1 VLGFAVATDNPHKG
15 INMRRIIVSLLVSAA
30 LIGTADGAADLAGS
44 EKIESRTLENGL
56 KIIVWPDFD
65 IPNIAWYHW
74 VRAGSRNEHPG
85 ITGLSHFFEHMMFN
99 GTERRA
105 PGEFDRIMEA
115 NGGAN
120 NAYTSSDVTVYTDW
134 VPATA
139 LETNMD
145 LESDRFQNLA
155 FDPEVVESER
165 GVVFSERRS
174 SYDNQNVNMLY
185 EQVQATAYVA
195 HPYQF
200 PTIGWPSDIENWTL
214 EDLQAFFRIYYAPN
228 NTTLTIA
235 GAVQPDDV
243 FALAERYFGKIPAQP
258 EPAPVRTVEPPQK
271 GQRRLEIRKEAQT
284 PIIEM
289 AFHIPRAS
297 DPEMPALVM
306 LMDILATGSSSR
318 LHQRLVEQDQL
329 VVEIDSYHDAG
340 FDPGLAWFF
349 AILPPGGDLAEVEDA
364 LFEELR
370 RIAAD
375 GVSAAELAKA
385 KNIQLAQFWRKL
397 ATIDGKAD
405 LLGTY
410 EVFHGDFRALLNVPA
425 RFEAVSMEQIQT
437 LAARVFRKENSTVGL
452 LIPDASSAEE
462 GP

>member
-1 VLGFAVATDNPHKG
+1 MLGFAVATDNPHKG
-15 INMRRIIVSLLVSAA
+15 INMRRIIFSLLVSAA

-85 ITGLSHFFEHMMFN
+85 ITGLSHLFEHMMFN

-105 PGEFDRIMEA
+105 PGEVDRIMEA

-165 GVVFSERRS
+165 GDVFSERRS

-214 EDLQAFFRIYYAPN
+214 EGPAS
-228 NTTLTIA
+228 
-235 GAVQPDDV
+235 V
-243 FALAERYFGKIPAQP
+243 FPHLLR
-258 EPAPVRTVEPPQK
+258 PQ
-271 GQRRLEIRKEAQT
+271 
-284 PIIEM
+284 
-289 AFHIPRAS
+289 
-297 DPEMPALVM
+297 
-306 LMDILATGSSSR
+306 
-318 LHQRLVEQDQL
+318 
-329 VVEIDSYHDAG
+329 
-340 FDPGLAWFF
+340 
-349 AILPPGGDLAEVEDA
+349 
-364 LFEELR
+364 
-370 RIAAD
+370 
-375 GVSAAELAKA
+375 
-385 KNIQLAQFWRKL
+385 
-397 ATIDGKAD
+397 
-405 LLGTY
+405 
-410 EVFHGDFRALLNVPA
+410 
-425 RFEAVSMEQIQT
+425 
-437 LAARVFRKENSTVGL
+437 
-452 LIPDASSAEE
+452 
-462 GP
+462 